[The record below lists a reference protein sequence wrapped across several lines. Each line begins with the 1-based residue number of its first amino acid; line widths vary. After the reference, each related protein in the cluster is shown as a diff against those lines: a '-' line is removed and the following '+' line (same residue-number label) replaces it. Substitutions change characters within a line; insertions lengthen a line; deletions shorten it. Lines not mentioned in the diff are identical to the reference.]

1 MLMRVPEAT
10 CPGDATGDRFDS
22 SSKFESTTKLWRLWP
37 WLLQPAVHQVNLPF
51 SYYYRSKGTSLP
63 HQLATGDEE
72 PYDMRETLFVR
83 SPDRMEEAQ
92 VVPFHLL
99 LHHHPHLHRRNRKER
114 QAYSLLQ
121 TTMEPLPH
129 GLWSCPS
136 KPLTGRTGL
145 QTEGRF
151 SRSTGTTGDTPC
163 WIQDYSHYRTRT
175 RHNSRRHASLATP
188 LRLHISCRNNDKPTG
203 SSLLATN
210 LAGDR
215 LLRIAHLDT
224 NICPIPPPS

>member
-1 MLMRVPEAT
+1 
-10 CPGDATGDRFDS
+10 
-22 SSKFESTTKLWRLWP
+22 
-37 WLLQPAVHQVNLPF
+37 
-51 SYYYRSKGTSLP
+51 
-63 HQLATGDEE
+63 
-72 PYDMRETLFVR
+72 
-83 SPDRMEEAQ
+83 MEEAQ

-210 LAGDR
+210 LQVSWVFQSSGQ
-215 LLRIAHLDT
+215 LLDDWLFQQLWSYRHLQPGTFKNCFVKAKHDKIFSSY
-224 NICPIPPPS
+224 NLLSLCLLSSAPRPSEI